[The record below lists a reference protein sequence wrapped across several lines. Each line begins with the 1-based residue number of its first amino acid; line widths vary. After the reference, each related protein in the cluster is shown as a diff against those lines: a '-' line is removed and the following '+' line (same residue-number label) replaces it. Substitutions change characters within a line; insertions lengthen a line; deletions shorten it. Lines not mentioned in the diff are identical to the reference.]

1 MQIPW
6 ILIGN
11 LSPAEI
17 TSALMPPKSNING
30 LALVVVRYP
39 PLPSSLRRQR
49 PRTARQQLLHNR
61 DRPRSQTKVGG
72 VAIVVTGVIVHVGR
86 VAHLVELLP
95 SI

>member
-17 TSALMPPKSNING
+17 TSALPPKSNING

-39 PLPSSLRRQR
+39 PLPSSLPRQR
-49 PRTARQQLLHNR
+49 PRTARQLLHNR

-72 VAIVVTGVIVHVGR
+72 VAIVVAGVIVHVGR
-86 VAHLVELLP
+86 VAHLVELLQ

>member
-1 MQIPW
+1 MQITW

-39 PLPSSLRRQR
+39 PLPSSLPRQR
-49 PRTARQQLLHNR
+49 PRTARQLLHNR

-72 VAIVVTGVIVHVGR
+72 VAIVVAGVIVHVGR
-86 VAHLVELLP
+86 VAHLLELLP

>member
-11 LSPAEI
+11 PSPAEI
-17 TSALMPPKSNING
+17 ARALMPPKSNING
-30 LALVVVRYP
+30 LALVVRRA
-39 PLPSSLRRQR
+39 LPSTLRRQR
-49 PRTARQQLLHNR
+49 PRTARQLLHNR

-72 VAIVVTGVIVHVGR
+72 VVAVVVAGVIVHVGR
-86 VAHLVELLP
+86 VAHLVELLQ

>member
-6 ILIGN
+6 ILIGS

-17 TSALMPPKSNING
+17 ARALMPPKSNING

-49 PRTARQQLLHNR
+49 PRTARQLLHNR
-61 DRPRSQTKVGG
+61 DRRPRSQTKVGG
-72 VAIVVTGVIVHVGR
+72 VVAVVVAGVIVHVGR
-86 VAHLVELLP
+86 VAHLVELL
-95 SI
+95 